1 MAFNPRVYQRSEYRC
16 VKCKDCFFRKE
27 RYDQH
32 MKEFHKGIEKV
43 EKCKLCEI
51 GFPDRPSFIRHI
63 SSANH
68 KNNIRK
74 VFQQSSFVKKCPLC
88 TKNNMTKGQLSKH
101 LKNAHHSTILFLH
114 NLHRSPFSKSK
125 KSLEENNSKVDE
137 SERYDCPFCTEKYFI
152 QDFIQISNKG
162 Q

>member
-32 MKEFHKGIEKV
+32 MKEFHKGNEKV

-51 GFPDRPSFIRHI
+51 GFPYRPSFIRHI

-68 KNNIRK
+68 KNNVNSTFCHRNWIRK
-74 VFQQSSFVKKCPLC
+74 R
-88 TKNNMTKGQLSKH
+88 LSEYAK
-101 LKNAHHSTILFLH
+101 
-114 NLHRSPFSKSK
+114 
-125 KSLEENNSKVDE
+125 
-137 SERYDCPFCTEKYFI
+137 
-152 QDFIQISNKG
+152 
-162 Q
+162 